1 MGGGVLDKENTG
13 LCQLL
18 YLEKLDDV
26 IKILCSIKVFDYAS
40 NQSFQQ
46 ASACVLFG
54 QLTEVILKRFVIVI
68 DVVL

>member
-1 MGGGVLDKENTG
+1 MRVLDKQNER
-13 LCQLL
+13 LCQPS

-26 IKILCSIKVFDYAS
+26 IKILCSIEVFDYAS

-68 DVVL
+68 IDVVL